1 MTMSSSETAKK
12 VNRAP
17 APARET
23 ATFEAYYW
31 EAYNE
36 IVHPSRFDW
45 YLVTRWLPDIGALGF
60 AILKTLRA
68 RCYHNPKSGVTR
80 NQIEVDLKELAGAVG
95 VSVATLYRE
104 LERNEPLKQFVQ
116 LQHQYVQEDSN
127 SKSPP
132 RRFKPELTV
141 CMDDPIHPG
150 DRERYEQLRA
160 EKEALRATAETG
172 GEAAPKFRTRPKSQ
186 IENRGD
192 FPYSQFENRGF
203 PKSQIENR
211 GDGSKSQ
218 IENRGSLPNS
228 QFETEASLL
237 VSIPSDT
244 YTKGNVRYTPPAGTP
259 SHKCDPQGDDPD
271 PLARTWTSV
280 LTRLT
285 ETVSAPTLHTHLS
298 TLRLTELTETNV
310 TIETPSHFTRE
321 WLEKRYLTTLDE
333 AFTAVLGTPRAIDL
347 VARKRP

>member
-1 MTMSSSETAKK
+1 MQSAETTKK

-17 APARET
+17 ATPRET

-68 RCYHNPKSGVTR
+68 RCYHNPKNGVTR

-95 VSVATLYRE
+95 MSVATLYRE

-116 LQHQYVQEDSN
+116 LQHQYVQEDS
-127 SKSPP
+127 SGKRPP

-141 CMDDPIHPG
+141 CMDDPIHPA

-160 EKEALRATAETG
+160 ENEARRSTAETEG
-172 GEAAPKFRTRPKSQ
+172 GGGPKFRTRPYSQ
-186 IENRGD
+186 IENKGD
-192 FPYSQFENRGF
+192 FPKSQFENTGF

-218 IENRGSLPNS
+218 IENRGPLPNS

-244 YTKGNVRYTPPAGTP
+244 FTKGNVSNTPPAGTP

-271 PLARTWTSV
+271 PLAQTWASV
-280 LTRLT
+280 LTLLT

-298 TLRLTELTETNV
+298 ALRLIALTDTEI

-321 WLEKRYLTTLDE
+321 WLEKRYLPTLEE
-333 AFTAVLGTPRAIDL
+333 AFTAVLGAPRVIEL
-347 VARKRP
+347 IARKRP